1 MKVEFEAKAFGTIEE
16 VGCTDSYKSSE
27 LAQTKL
33 ISKDTTL
40 GELEA
45 MLVHLLSDV
54 ESGYSDPEQLLGKIT
69 IRVRK
74 KDGELIYL
82 G

>member
-1 MKVEFEAKAFGTIEE
+1 MIPSLLISQQTRAGKGVYIIVEKEFEAKAFGTIEE
-16 VGCTDSYKSSE
+16 
-27 LAQTKL
+27 A
-33 ISKDTTL
+33 
-40 GELEA
+40 
-45 MLVHLLSDV
+45 V